1 MGFSFGRK
9 AEFDNYPAGIY
20 PPVKVLVKFLVEY
33 LKDTSI
39 RVIRV
44 KNTRQSVTMSLPK
57 LTESIIR
64 SGTPAQSFQRGQA
77 YYYEGAISNT
87 SRQGNI
93 LRGECAGTQE
103 PFYYIQVELDE
114 AGIAQAQCTCPY
126 DYGGYCKHIV
136 ALLLAYAHHPKRF
149 TLRQEPAELLA
160 DLSQE
165 DLIALV
171 TKLLQDKPELYDWVE
186 AAISV
191 PPSSGKTTKK
201 KRKKVD
207 AEVYRRQIVGILHS
221 LDRMRASEAYWQVGG
236 LVEELRQVQATAM
249 NFLDAGDAETAQTIL
264 LTLLEESSR
273 GIEFI
278 DDSNGELGG
287 FVGSVGQPL
296 AEAIL
301 HLDLNAIERT
311 KLADRLTRLA
321 RYASDYGMEGDLDI
335 AIQAAQYGWDEP
347 PSGQRFQ
354 RQVADKEDEWIEED
368 ENDELNDEDFPKDY
382 AWSQS
387 PSSFGDLTEAKLNV
401 LERQGRTDD
410 YLALCQQAKRH
421 LRYALKLCDL
431 KRVPEAVKRA
441 KKNLASADEA
451 RQLAERLRSLKHIA
465 EALEIGQR
473 GLKLKGPKAALGEW
487 LGPVEEAQGRT
498 PQALAA
504 WRAAFP
510 ENPSLETY
518 KTLKRLSGAGWK
530 NLRPELMAK
539 LKGPYHKQVL
549 AEVLLF
555 EDEWDKAIK
564 VAEGREVWYPV
575 VETVADAVLP
585 YRPEWVARISLKNAE
600 RLMAEP
606 KSKNYPFA
614 AEWLKRAK
622 KAYALLGQ
630 TDEWR
635 AYLRK
640 VTEKYQRRPALQAQ
654 LKQL

>member
-1 MGFSFGRK
+1 
-9 AEFDNYPAGIY
+9 
-20 PPVKVLVKFLVEY
+20 
-33 LKDTSI
+33 
-39 RVIRV
+39 
-44 KNTRQSVTMSLPK
+44 MSLPK

-64 SGTPAQSFQRGQA
+64 SGASAQSFQRGQA
-77 YYYEGAISNT
+77 YYHEGAISNT

-103 PFYYIQVELDE
+103 PFYQIQVELDQ
-114 AGIAQAQCTCPY
+114 AGIAQTYCSCPY

-136 ALLLAYAHHPKRF
+136 ALLFTYVHHPKRF

-165 DLIALV
+165 DLVTLV
-171 TKLLQDKPELYDWVE
+171 TKLLQDKPELYDWVA
-186 AAISV
+186 AAISA

-207 AEVYRRQIVGILHS
+207 AEVYRRQVVGIVHS
-221 LDRMRASEAYWQVGG
+221 LDPRNVRASEAYWQVGG
-236 LVEELRQVQATAM
+236 LVEELRQMQATAM
-249 NFLDAGDAETAQTIL
+249 KFLDAGDADTALTIL

-287 FVGSVGQPL
+287 FVGSLGQPL

-301 HLDLNAIERT
+301 HLDLSAIERT
-311 KLADRLTRLA
+311 KLADQLTRLA
-321 RYASDYGMEGDLDI
+321 HYASDYGMEGDLDL
-335 AIQAAQYGWDEP
+335 AIQATRYGWEEP
-347 PSGQRFQ
+347 PPGREFQ
-354 RQVADKEDEWIEED
+354 RQAVEEDEDEWIEDDQWDD
-368 ENDELNDEDFPKDY
+368 EAIQESQV
-382 AWSQS
+382 WSQPTS
-387 PSSFGDLTEAKLNV
+387 PFGDLTEAKLNV

-410 YLALCQQAKRH
+410 YLALCQKAKRH

-431 KRVPEAVKRA
+431 KHVPEAIKHA
-441 KKNLASADEA
+441 KKHMAFADEA

-465 EALEIGQR
+465 EALEIGER
-473 GLKLKGPKAALGEW
+473 GLKLKGPKATLGEW

-518 KTLKRLSGAGWK
+518 KSLKRLSGAGWK
-530 NLRPELMAK
+530 KLRPEMMAK

-555 EDEWDKAIK
+555 EEEWDEAIK
-564 VAEGREVWYPV
+564 VAEGRDVWYPV
-575 VETVADAVLP
+575 VETVAEAMLQH
-585 YRPEWVARISLKNAE
+585 RPEWVARISVKHAE
-600 RLMAEP
+600 RLMVEP
-606 KSKNYPFA
+606 KSKNYPIA

-622 KAYALLGQ
+622 KAYAVLGQ

-640 VTEKYQRRPALQAQ
+640 VTEKYQRRPALQAHLQQ
-654 LKQL
+654 L

>member
-1 MGFSFGRK
+1 
-9 AEFDNYPAGIY
+9 
-20 PPVKVLVKFLVEY
+20 
-33 LKDTSI
+33 
-39 RVIRV
+39 
-44 KNTRQSVTMSLPK
+44 MSLPK

-64 SGTPAQSFQRGQA
+64 SGAAAQSFQRGQA
-77 YYYEGAISNT
+77 YYQEGAISNT
-87 SRQGNI
+87 SRQGHI
-93 LRGECAGTQE
+93 LRGKCAGTQE
-103 PFYYIQVELDE
+103 PFYQIQVELDE
-114 AGIAQAQCTCPY
+114 AGIAQTHCSCPY
-126 DYGGYCKHIV
+126 EYGGYCKHLV
-136 ALLLAYAHHPKRF
+136 ALLLTYVHHPKRF

-165 DLIALV
+165 DLVALV

-191 PPSSGKTTKK
+191 PPSSSKTAKK

-207 AEVYRRQIVGILHS
+207 AEVYRRQVSGIVHS

-236 LVEELRQVQATAM
+236 LVGELRQVQATAM
-249 NFLDAGDAETAQTIL
+249 KFLDAGDADTALTIL

-287 FVGSVGQPL
+287 FVGSLGQPL

-301 HLDLNAIERT
+301 YLDLNAIERT
-311 KLADRLTRLA
+311 KLADRLTRLIQ
-321 RYASDYGMEGDLDI
+321 YADDYGMEGDLDL
-335 AIQAAQYGWDEP
+335 AIQAAQFGWEELP
-347 PSGQRFQ
+347 PGRGVQ
-354 RQVADKEDEWIEED
+354 RQVTDEEADDEWIED
-368 ENDELNDEDFPKDY
+368 EEEEEWDDEDFQTSD
-382 AWSQS
+382 AWGQS
-387 PSSFGDLTEAKLNV
+387 TSPFGDLTEAKLNV
-401 LERQGRTDD
+401 LERQGRTDE
-410 YLALCQQAKRH
+410 YLALCQKAQRH

-431 KRVPEAVKRA
+431 KRVPEAIKHA
-441 KKNLASADEA
+441 KKHLASADEA
-451 RQLAERLRSLKHIA
+451 QQLAERLRSLKHIT
-465 EALEIGQR
+465 EALEIGER

-487 LGPVEEAQGRT
+487 LGPVEEAQGRNA
-498 PQALAA
+498 QALAA

-518 KTLKRLSGAGWK
+518 KTLKRLADAGWK
-530 NLRPELMAK
+530 KLRPELMAK
-539 LKGPYHKQVL
+539 LKGSYHKQVL

-555 EDEWDKAIK
+555 EEEWDEAIK
-564 VAEGREVWYPV
+564 VVEGRDVWYPV

-585 YRPEWVARISLKNAE
+585 HRTEWVVQISLKHAE

-606 KSKNYPFA
+606 KSKNYPIA

-640 VTEKYQRRPALQAQ
+640 VTEKYQCRPALQAHLQ
-654 LKQL
+654 RL